1 MNDSRLEKAADV
13 ARNDVSNVIDDLIN
27 TIETLEFEIKELQ
40 DNLETAE
47 LKLEESN
54 NYNERLFNELE
65 DLRKQLRDG
74 NYAIY

>member
-13 ARNDVSNVIDDLIN
+13 ARNDVSNVIDDLIS
-27 TIETLEFEIKELQ
+27 TIETLESEIKELEE
-40 DNLETAE
+40 NLETAE

-54 NYNERLFNELE
+54 NDNERLIEELE
-65 DLRKQLRDG
+65 VLRKQLKDG

>member
-13 ARNDVSNVIDDLIN
+13 ARTEVSNVIDDLIN
-27 TIETLEFEIKELQ
+27 TIETLESENKELQ
-40 DNLETAE
+40 NNLETAE

-54 NYNERLFNELE
+54 NDNERLVNELE